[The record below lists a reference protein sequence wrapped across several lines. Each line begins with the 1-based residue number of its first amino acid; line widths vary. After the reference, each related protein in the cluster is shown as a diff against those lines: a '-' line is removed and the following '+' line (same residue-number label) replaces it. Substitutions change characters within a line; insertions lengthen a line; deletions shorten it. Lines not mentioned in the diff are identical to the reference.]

1 MELLQQ
7 LTFLPLAIVQ
17 AAAYINE
24 NGITFS
30 AYLSL
35 LKDQEQDVI
44 DLLSEDFE
52 DDGRYRDTQN
62 TDVKNPVATTWLIS
76 FEQIRRLDPKLT
88 PALFITKVRLD
99 IFPQNQPDSSNMNKS
114 HGKIARYNILRFI

>member
-52 DDGRYRDTQN
+52 DDGRYRDT
-62 TDVKNPVATTWLIS
+62 
-76 FEQIRRLDPKLT
+76 
-88 PALFITKVRLD
+88 
-99 IFPQNQPDSSNMNKS
+99 
-114 HGKIARYNILRFI
+114 